1 MLAKAFD
8 QNEIEIMSLA
18 HKRAVEF
25 LSYGEGSA
33 DPQLGEHVA
42 SDIMMLS
49 RAMPEVRFVELAN
62 AAIVRYRHRQAGLK
76 FARRRATAG

>member
-8 QNEIEIMSLA
+8 QSEIEIMSLA
-18 HKRAVEF
+18 HERAVEF

-33 DPQLGEHVA
+33 DPLLREHVA
-42 SDIMMLS
+42 SDIVMLS

-62 AAIVRYRHRQAGLK
+62 AAILRYRHRQAALK
-76 FARRRATAG
+76 FSRARAAI

>member
-8 QNEIEIMSLA
+8 QSEIEIMSSA
-18 HKRAVEF
+18 QARAVEF

-33 DPQLGEHVA
+33 DPQLNEHVA
-42 SDIMMLS
+42 SDIVLLA
-49 RAMPEVRFVELAN
+49 RAMPEVRFVELTN

>member
-8 QNEIEIMSLA
+8 QSEIEIMSSA
-18 HKRAVEF
+18 QARAVEF

-33 DPQLGEHVA
+33 DPQLNEHVA
-42 SDIMMLS
+42 ADIVLLA

-62 AAIVRYRHRQAGLK
+62 AAILRYRHRHANLK
-76 FARRRATAG
+76 FARRRTAV